1 MTGRDPNEPHRTA
14 SPLELLFDLCF
25 VVAVAQAGTAL
36 HDDLAGGQIAH
47 GLVSYLIIFFGI
59 WWPWVNYTWFA
70 SAYDTDDVGYRLL
83 TFVQIAGVLVATA
96 GIPSAF
102 DDLDFRVGVLGY
114 VIMRIALVAQWIRA
128 AREDPGGRSV
138 ALRFAV
144 GIGLIQLGWVARLA
158 IGPPWDVPA
167 TLLLILGELA
177 IPVWAERSGRP
188 TPWHPG
194 HISERYGLFT
204 IIVLGECVLAAT
216 IAAETAF
223 SAEGFSPAL
232 LAVALGGLLLVFSLW
247 WSYFKR
253 PVVVDRNQPMRVA
266 FVFGY
271 GHYVIFASVAALGSG
286 LQVATETIQN
296 MTQLRPEVA
305 ALTVGIPVAIY
316 LVAVSI
322 LHARPRTL
330 RALVPVALT
339 VPLLLGAAI
348 AAIWVG
354 VPVAVLIMGLVLA
367 GLVAFYLAAARREA
381 TPPPVRS
388 T

>member
-1 MTGRDPNEPHRTA
+1 MTGRDPNEPHRAA

-36 HDDLAGGQIAH
+36 HDDLAVGQIAH

-70 SAYDTDDVGYRLL
+70 SAYDTDDVAYRLL

-102 DDLDFRVGVLGY
+102 DDLDFRIGVLGY
-114 VIMRIALVAQWIRA
+114 VIMRIALVAQWLRA

-158 IGPPWDVPA
+158 IGPPWDIPA
-167 TLLLILGELA
+167 TVLLILGELA

-296 MTQLRPEVA
+296 VTHLRPDVA

-339 VPLLLGAAI
+339 VPLLLGAAF

-354 VPVAVLIMGLVLA
+354 VPVAVLIMGLMLA
-367 GLVAFYLAAARREA
+367 GLVAYYVVSARR
-381 TPPPVRS
+381 
-388 T
+388 

>member
-1 MTGRDPNEPHRTA
+1 MTGRDPNEPHRAA

-36 HDDLAGGQIAH
+36 HDDLAVGQIAH

-70 SAYDTDDVGYRLL
+70 SAYDTDDVAYRLL

-102 DDLDFRVGVLGY
+102 DDLDFRIGVLGY
-114 VIMRIALVAQWIRA
+114 VIMRIALVAQWLRA

-158 IGPPWDVPA
+158 IGPPWDIPA
-167 TLLLILGELA
+167 TALLILGELA

-296 MTQLRPEVA
+296 VTHLRPDVA

-339 VPLLLGAAI
+339 VPLLLGAAF

-354 VPVAVLIMGLVLA
+354 VPVAVLIMGLMLA
-367 GLVAFYLAAARREA
+367 GLVAYYVVSARR
-381 TPPPVRS
+381 
-388 T
+388 